1 MEYTNVGH
9 LGLVVSRLCL
19 GTMNF
24 GPHTTE
30 EDSHRLM
37 DTRRGARHQLL
48 RHRERVRAL
57 PRRRCHR
64 GDHRPVVRPRGA
76 AGARRW
82 CSPPRCTARPATG
95 PTNPGCPSSR
105 SARPARPRCDACG
118 TDYIDLYQMHHID
131 REGLVGRDLGGDGAA
146 EARGQDPLRRLV
158 ELRRMAHRARQR
170 DRRLPPLPGPGH
182 RAVALQ
188 PHRAHGRARGDP
200 RRAGV
205 RHGTHRYSPLAG
217 GLLAG
222 ALQKV
227 DEGRRNEEYMRGEIE
242 ANRAAARTV
251 GGALRRD
258 SANVPRTSRSRG
270 SCTSPRS
277 PRPSSGH
284 APRNSCWVR
293 CGR

>member
-37 DTRRGARHQLL
+37 DTAVAHGINFFDTANVYGRYLGVGATEEIIGKWVAKGGGRREKVVLATKVYGQTGDWPNESRLSKLAILKAVRGLAATPG
-48 RHRERVRAL
+48 HRL
-57 PRRRCHR
+57 
-64 GDHRPVVRPRGA
+64 HRPLPDAPHRP
-76 AGARRW
+76 
-82 CSPPRCTARPATG
+82 
-95 PTNPGCPSSR
+95 
-105 SARPARPRCDACG
+105 
-118 TDYIDLYQMHHID
+118 
-131 REGLVGRDLGGDGAA
+131 EGLVGRDLGGDGAA

-200 RRAGV
+200 R
-205 RHGTHRYSPLAG
+205 
-217 GLLAG
+217 
-222 ALQKV
+222 
-227 DEGRRNEEYMRGEIE
+227 GRRSTAWGS
-242 ANRAAARTV
+242 
-251 GGALRRD
+251 
-258 SANVPRTSRSRG
+258 SATA
-270 SCTSPRS
+270 RS
-277 PRPSSGH
+277 PVACSR
-284 APRNSCWVR
+284 AR
-293 CGR
+293 